1 MITVRIMRW
10 YVTNAILAYV
20 PAQKLSW
27 IHPEATLSPRIW
39 IDESFLAHAHELSAP
54 SRMDS
59 TSARIPLPKYCLYTR
74 PSGKRLHR

>member
-1 MITVRIMRW
+1 MRW

-27 IHPEATLSPRIW
+27 IHPQATLSPRIW

-59 TSARIPLPKYCLYTR
+59 TSA
-74 PSGKRLHR
+74 